1 MSTAPDITNLFV
13 VYLPAQFE
21 RDDLTHLA
29 RCSVPHTC
37 PGGTGEVH
45 FAIWA
50 EEKRAN
56 GKINLAVLR
65 NAKFISRF
73 RLFLRKSDMNVAL
86 REPN

>member
-1 MSTAPDITNLFV
+1 MIQYQLSD
-13 VYLPAQFE
+13 E
-21 RDDLTHLA
+21 LTLRAVPYRTPVLA
-29 RCSVPHTC
+29 DGVR
-37 PGGTGEVH
+37 EVH
-45 FAIWA
+45 FATWA

-73 RLFLRKSDMNVAL
+73 RLLLRKSDMNVAL